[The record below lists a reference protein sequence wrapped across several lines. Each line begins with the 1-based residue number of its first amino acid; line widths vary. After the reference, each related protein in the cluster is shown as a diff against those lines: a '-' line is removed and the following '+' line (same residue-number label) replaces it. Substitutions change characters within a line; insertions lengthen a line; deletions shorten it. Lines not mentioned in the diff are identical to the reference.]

1 MNTKELVCLA
11 ARLAD
16 DKKAENIKVIDLCG
30 LSSLCDYIVIF
41 SDLTRSHT
49 VRQLIPLS

>member
-30 LSSLCDYIVIF
+30 LSSLCDYILICAGFLRCAIIF
-41 SDLTRSHT
+41 
-49 VRQLIPLS
+49 

>member
-16 DKKAENIKVIDLCG
+16 DKKAENIKVIDRK
-30 LSSLCDYIVIF
+30 SV
-41 SDLTRSHT
+41 
-49 VRQLIPLS
+49 V